1 MRLESWF
8 YGCCMVTF
16 MSCSDSERLGE
27 GADTPM
33 LEVSASDLMMPDN
46 PFFRNSQLQL
56 NYPEFNLI
64 KNEHYLPAFEYS
76 MTEHLREIKEIAE
89 QIDDPGFENTIV
101 ALELSGQIYSRVAR
115 VFFSMSSAHTNDEIR
130 RLEQDLA
137 PRLASHEDS
146 IYLNR
151 QLFLRI
157 EKLYLSR
164 NSLQLDAESKRLLEQ
179 TYKNFQRAGAAL
191 NEADKEKLKE
201 LNAELAMLETR
212 FSQNILDEG
221 GIIIGKLNC
230 DEFAMGSSNETS
242 YFGNVQ
248 NPVSE
253 NLVPGGSSGGSSS
266 ALAAKLTPATIGTD
280 TGGSIRQPASFTG
293 TVGLKPTYGSCSRYG
308 IVAFASSLDQ
318 AGPMTHDVKDCSL
331 MFEIM
336 STYDIKDSTS
346 VDFKRENY
354 LTNLNEN
361 IKGKKIGIPKEYR
374 VDGMPKEIDELW
386 EKGIKIIKE
395 NGGQIIEIS
404 LPNTNYALPTYYIVA
419 PAEASSNLARYDGVK
434 YRFRSKGENLI
445 DMYEKTRSEGFGDEV
460 KRRIMIGTYV
470 LSSGYYDAYYLKA
483 QKVRRLIKNDF
494 DEAYKKVDAILTPST
509 PSSAFKIGEKLNDPV
524 SMYLNDIFTVPIN
537 LAGLPAISIPAG
549 HDKKGYPLGLQVIGK
564 AFGEQSILNI
574 ALALEKNI
582 SFKNNIID
590 WWIK

>member
-1 MRLESWF
+1 
-8 YGCCMVTF
+8 
-16 MSCSDSERLGE
+16 MSEITNLKLC
-27 GADTPM
+27 
-33 LEVSASDLMMPDN
+33 DLVDK
-46 PFFRNSQLQL
+46 
-56 NYPEFNLI
+56 I
-64 KNEHYLPAFEYS
+64 KNKKLS
-76 MTEHLREIKEIAE
+76 SKEITEAF
-89 QIDDPGFENTIV
+89 INR
-101 ALELSGQIYSRVAR
+101 SKK
-115 VFFSMSSAHTNDEIR
+115 SSKLNSYITDNFDNA
-130 RLEQDLA
+130 
-137 PRLASHEDS
+137 
-146 IYLNR
+146 LNR
-151 QLFLRI
+151 AKEFDEKPDFNKKIPGIPLAVKDLFCTKNLRTTAGSKI
-157 EKLYLSR
+157 LENFIPTY
-164 NSLQLDAESKRLLEQ
+164 ES
-179 TYKNFQRAGAAL
+179 TV
-191 NEADKEKLKE
+191 
-201 LNAELAMLETR
+201 T
-212 FSQNILDEG
+212 QNIIDHG

-242 YFGNVQ
+242 NYGNVQ
-248 NPVSE
+248 NPISE
-253 NLVPGGSSGGSSS
+253 NLVPGGSSGGSSA

-318 AGPMTHDVKDCSL
+318 AGPMTHDVKDCAL
-331 MFEIM
+331 LLEVM
-336 STYDIKDSTS
+336 SSFDTKDSTS
-346 VDFKRENY
+346 VEFTRGNY
-354 LTNLNEN
+354 LNDLNEN
-361 IKGKKIGIPKEYR
+361 LKGKKIGIPKEYR
-374 VDGMPKEIDELW
+374 VDGMPKEIEDLW
-386 EKGIKIIKE
+386 EKGIKIIKD
-395 NGGQIIEIS
+395 NGGDVIDIS

-434 YRFRSKGENLI
+434 YGFRSKGENLI

-549 HDKKGYPLGLQVIGK
+549 HDNNGFPLGLQIIGK
-564 AFGEQSILNI
+564 AFDEQNILNI
-574 ALALEKNI
+574 AYSIEKNI
-582 SFKNNIID
+582 GYKNHIND

>member
-1 MRLESWF
+1 
-8 YGCCMVTF
+8 
-16 MSCSDSERLGE
+16 MSNI
-27 GADTPM
+27 T
-33 LEVSASDLMMPDN
+33 DLKLVELVDK
-46 PFFRNSQLQL
+46 
-56 NYPEFNLI
+56 I
-64 KNEHYLPAFEYS
+64 K
-76 MTEHLREIKEIAE
+76 KK
-89 QIDDPGFENTIV
+89 
-101 ALELSGQIYSRVAR
+101 ELS
-115 VFFSMSSAHTNDEIR
+115 SSEVTIA
-130 RLEQDLA
+130 
-137 PRLASHEDS
+137 
-146 IYLNR
+146 
-151 QLFLRI
+151 FI
-157 EKLYLSR
+157 ER
-164 NSLQLDAESKRLLEQ
+164 SK
-179 TYKNFQRAGAAL
+179 KS
-191 NEADKEKLKE
+191 KK
-201 LNAELAMLETR
+201 LNAYISENYENAIKKAKIFDQKPDFKKKLPGVPIAVKDLFCTKNIRTTAGSKILENFVPTYE
-212 FSQNILDEG
+212 STVTQNILDEG

-434 YRFRSKGENLI
+434 YGFRSKGENLI

-564 AFGEQSILNI
+564 AFDEQSILNI
-574 ALALEKNI
+574 AFALEKNI
-582 SFKNNIID
+582 SFKNNITD

>member
-1 MRLESWF
+1 
-8 YGCCMVTF
+8 
-16 MSCSDSERLGE
+16 MSNI
-27 GADTPM
+27 T
-33 LEVSASDLMMPDN
+33 DLKLVELVDK
-46 PFFRNSQLQL
+46 
-56 NYPEFNLI
+56 I
-64 KNEHYLPAFEYS
+64 K
-76 MTEHLREIKEIAE
+76 KK
-89 QIDDPGFENTIV
+89 
-101 ALELSGQIYSRVAR
+101 ELS
-115 VFFSMSSAHTNDEIR
+115 SAEVTI
-130 RLEQDLA
+130 A
-137 PRLASHEDS
+137 F
-146 IYLNR
+146 INR
-151 QLFLRI
+151 
-157 EKLYLSR
+157 
-164 NSLQLDAESKRLLEQ
+164 SK
-179 TYKNFQRAGAAL
+179 KS
-191 NEADKEKLKE
+191 KK
-201 LNAELAMLETR
+201 LNAYISENYENAIKKAKIFDQKPDFKKKLPGIPSAVKDLFCTKNIRTTAGSKILENFVPTYE
-212 FSQNILDEG
+212 STVTQNILDEG

-336 STYDIKDSTS
+336 STYDTKDSTS

-395 NGGQIIEIS
+395 NGGEIVEIS

-434 YRFRSKGENLI
+434 YGFRSKGENLI

-564 AFGEQSILNI
+564 AFDEQSILNI
-574 ALALEKNI
+574 AFALEKNI
-582 SFKNNIID
+582 SFKNNITD

>member
-1 MRLESWF
+1 LFCTKNIRTTAGSKILENFVPTYEST
-8 YGCCMVTF
+8 VT
-16 MSCSDSERLGE
+16 
-27 GADTPM
+27 
-33 LEVSASDLMMPDN
+33 
-46 PFFRNSQLQL
+46 
-56 NYPEFNLI
+56 
-64 KNEHYLPAFEYS
+64 
-76 MTEHLREIKEIAE
+76 
-89 QIDDPGFENTIV
+89 
-101 ALELSGQIYSRVAR
+101 
-115 VFFSMSSAHTNDEIR
+115 
-130 RLEQDLA
+130 
-137 PRLASHEDS
+137 
-146 IYLNR
+146 
-151 QLFLRI
+151 
-157 EKLYLSR
+157 
-164 NSLQLDAESKRLLEQ
+164 
-179 TYKNFQRAGAAL
+179 
-191 NEADKEKLKE
+191 
-201 LNAELAMLETR
+201 
-212 FSQNILDEG
+212 QNILDEG
-221 GIIIGKLNC
+221 GIVIGKLNC

-336 STYDIKDSTS
+336 STYDTKDSTS

-395 NGGQIIEIS
+395 NGGEIIEIS

-434 YRFRSKGENLI
+434 YGFRSKGENLI

-564 AFGEQSILNI
+564 AFDEQSILNI
-574 ALALEKNI
+574 AFALEKNI
-582 SFKNNIID
+582 SFKNNITD

>member
-1 MRLESWF
+1 
-8 YGCCMVTF
+8 
-16 MSCSDSERLGE
+16 MSEITNFKLC
-27 GADTPM
+27 
-33 LEVSASDLMMPDN
+33 DLVGK
-46 PFFRNSQLQL
+46 
-56 NYPEFNLI
+56 I
-64 KNEHYLPAFEYS
+64 K
-76 MTEHLREIKEIAE
+76 KK
-89 QIDDPGFENTIV
+89 
-101 ALELSGQIYSRVAR
+101 ELSSQEITEAFINRSKKSTKLNSYISDNFDDAVNRAKEFDSRPNLNKKIPGIPMAVKDLFCTKNLKTTAG
-115 VFFSMSSAHTNDEIR
+115 SKI
-130 RLEQDLA
+130 LENFI
-137 PRLASHEDS
+137 PT
-146 IYLNR
+146 Y
-151 QLFLRI
+151 
-157 EKLYLSR
+157 
-164 NSLQLDAESKRLLEQ
+164 ES
-179 TYKNFQRAGAAL
+179 TV
-191 NEADKEKLKE
+191 
-201 LNAELAMLETR
+201 T
-212 FSQNILDEG
+212 QNILDHG

-242 YFGNVQ
+242 YYGNVQ
-248 NPVSE
+248 NPISE

-318 AGPMTHDVKDCSL
+318 AGPMTHDVKDCAL
-331 MFEIM
+331 LLEVM
-336 STYDIKDSTS
+336 SSYDAKDSTS
-346 VDFKRENY
+346 VDFVRGNY
-354 LTNLNEN
+354 LNDLSDN

-374 VDGMPKEIDELW
+374 VDGMPKEIEKLW
-386 EKGIKIIKE
+386 EKGIKIIKDS
-395 NGGQIIEIS
+395 GGDVIDIS
-404 LPNTNYALPTYYIVA
+404 LPHTNYALPAYYIVA

-434 YRFRSKGENLI
+434 YGFRSKGENLI

-549 HDKKGYPLGLQVIGK
+549 HDKKGFPLGLQIIGK
-564 AFGEQSILNI
+564 AFDEQNILNI
-574 ALALEKNI
+574 AYSIEKNI
-582 SFKNNIID
+582 GYINNIDD

>member
-1 MRLESWF
+1 
-8 YGCCMVTF
+8 
-16 MSCSDSERLGE
+16 MSEITNFKLC
-27 GADTPM
+27 
-33 LEVSASDLMMPDN
+33 DLVDKVKKKEL
-46 PFFRNSQLQL
+46 S
-56 NYPEFNLI
+56 
-64 KNEHYLPAFEYS
+64 S
-76 MTEHLREIKEIAE
+76 KEITEAF
-89 QIDDPGFENTIV
+89 INRSKKSTKLNSYISDNFDDAINRAKEFDSKPNLNKKIPGIPMAVKDLFCTKNLRTTAGSKILENFIPT
-101 ALELSGQIYSRVAR
+101 Y
-115 VFFSMSSAHTNDEIR
+115 
-130 RLEQDLA
+130 
-137 PRLASHEDS
+137 
-146 IYLNR
+146 
-151 QLFLRI
+151 
-157 EKLYLSR
+157 
-164 NSLQLDAESKRLLEQ
+164 ES
-179 TYKNFQRAGAAL
+179 TV
-191 NEADKEKLKE
+191 
-201 LNAELAMLETR
+201 T
-212 FSQNILDEG
+212 QNILDHG

-242 YFGNVQ
+242 YYGNVQ
-248 NPVSE
+248 NPISE

-318 AGPMTHDVKDCSL
+318 AGPMTHDVKDCAL
-331 MFEIM
+331 LLEVM
-336 STYDIKDSTS
+336 SSYDVKDSTS
-346 VDFKRENY
+346 VDFVRGNY
-354 LTNLNEN
+354 LNDLSDN

-374 VDGMPKEIDELW
+374 VDGMPKEIEKLW
-386 EKGIKIIKE
+386 EKGIKIIKN
-395 NGGQIIEIS
+395 NGGDVIDIS
-404 LPNTNYALPTYYIVA
+404 LPNTNYALPAYYIVA

-434 YRFRSKGENLI
+434 YGFRSKGENLI

-537 LAGLPAISIPAG
+537 LAGLPAISLPAG
-549 HDKKGYPLGLQVIGK
+549 HDKNGFPLGLQVIGK
-564 AFGEQSILNI
+564 AFDEQTILNI
-574 ALALEKNI
+574 AYSIEKNI
-582 SFKNNIID
+582 GYKNNIND

>member
-1 MRLESWF
+1 
-8 YGCCMVTF
+8 
-16 MSCSDSERLGE
+16 MSEINNLKLC
-27 GADTPM
+27 
-33 LEVSASDLMMPDN
+33 DLVDK
-46 PFFRNSQLQL
+46 
-56 NYPEFNLI
+56 I
-64 KNEHYLPAFEYS
+64 KNKKLS
-76 MTEHLREIKEIAE
+76 SKEITEAF
-89 QIDDPGFENTIV
+89 INR
-101 ALELSGQIYSRVAR
+101 SKK
-115 VFFSMSSAHTNDEIR
+115 SSKLNSYITDNFDNA
-130 RLEQDLA
+130 
-137 PRLASHEDS
+137 
-146 IYLNR
+146 LNR
-151 QLFLRI
+151 AKEFDEKPDFNKKIPGIPLAVKDLFCTKNLRTTAGSKI
-157 EKLYLSR
+157 LENFIPTY
-164 NSLQLDAESKRLLEQ
+164 ES
-179 TYKNFQRAGAAL
+179 TV
-191 NEADKEKLKE
+191 
-201 LNAELAMLETR
+201 T
-212 FSQNILDEG
+212 QNIIDHG

-242 YFGNVQ
+242 NYGNVQ
-248 NPVSE
+248 NPISE
-253 NLVPGGSSGGSSS
+253 NLVPGGSSGGSSA

-318 AGPMTHDVKDCSL
+318 AGPMTHDVKDCAL
-331 MFEIM
+331 LLEVM
-336 STYDIKDSTS
+336 SSFDTKDSTS
-346 VDFKRENY
+346 VEFTRGNY
-354 LTNLNEN
+354 LNDLNEN
-361 IKGKKIGIPKEYR
+361 IKGKKIGIPKEYK
-374 VDGMPKEIDELW
+374 VDGMPKEIEDLW
-386 EKGIKIIKE
+386 EKGIKIIKD
-395 NGGQIIEIS
+395 NGGDVIDIS

-434 YRFRSKGENLI
+434 YGFRSKGENLI

-549 HDKKGYPLGLQVIGK
+549 HDNNGFPLGLQIIGK
-564 AFGEQSILNI
+564 AFDEQNILNI
-574 ALALEKNI
+574 AYSIEKNI
-582 SFKNNIID
+582 GYKNYIND

>member
-1 MRLESWF
+1 
-8 YGCCMVTF
+8 
-16 MSCSDSERLGE
+16 MSEITNFKLC
-27 GADTPM
+27 
-33 LEVSASDLMMPDN
+33 DLVDK
-46 PFFRNSQLQL
+46 
-56 NYPEFNLI
+56 I
-64 KNEHYLPAFEYS
+64 KKKELS
-76 MTEHLREIKEIAE
+76 SKEITEAF
-89 QIDDPGFENTIV
+89 INRSKKSTKLNSYISDNFDDAINRAKEFDSKPNLNKKIPGIPMAVKDLFCTKNLRTTAGSKILENFIPT
-101 ALELSGQIYSRVAR
+101 Y
-115 VFFSMSSAHTNDEIR
+115 
-130 RLEQDLA
+130 
-137 PRLASHEDS
+137 
-146 IYLNR
+146 
-151 QLFLRI
+151 
-157 EKLYLSR
+157 
-164 NSLQLDAESKRLLEQ
+164 ES
-179 TYKNFQRAGAAL
+179 TV
-191 NEADKEKLKE
+191 
-201 LNAELAMLETR
+201 T
-212 FSQNILDEG
+212 QNILDHG

-242 YFGNVQ
+242 YYGNVQ
-248 NPVSE
+248 NPISE

-318 AGPMTHDVKDCSL
+318 AGPMTHDVKDCAL
-331 MFEIM
+331 LLEVM
-336 STYDIKDSTS
+336 SSYDVKDSTS
-346 VDFKRENY
+346 VDFVRGNY
-354 LTNLNEN
+354 LNDLSDN

-374 VDGMPKEIDELW
+374 VDGMPKEI
-386 EKGIKIIKE
+386 EKLCENGIKIIKD
-395 NGGQIIEIS
+395 NGGDVIDIS
-404 LPNTNYALPTYYIVA
+404 LPNTNYALPAYYIVA

-434 YRFRSKGENLI
+434 YGFRSKGENLI

-537 LAGLPAISIPAG
+537 LAGLPEISLPAG
-549 HDKKGYPLGLQVIGK
+549 HDKNGFPLGLQVIGK
-564 AFGEQSILNI
+564 AFDEQTILNI
-574 ALALEKNI
+574 AYSIEKNI
-582 SFKNNIID
+582 GYKNNIND